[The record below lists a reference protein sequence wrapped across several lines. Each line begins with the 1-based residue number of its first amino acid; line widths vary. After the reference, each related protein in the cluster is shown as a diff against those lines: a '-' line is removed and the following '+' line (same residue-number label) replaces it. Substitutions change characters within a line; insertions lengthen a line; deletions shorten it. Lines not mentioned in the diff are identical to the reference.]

1 MKIRVL
7 SIIIIAIIM
16 TSCGTQKQVVKED
29 AIKNDVVKKVVVPPP
44 TGVLVMDTATKVFA
58 SVNLPKNDNWVIK
71 NEDATWRH
79 DEFLV
84 NKMDD
89 YRKLATI
96 RTMSLGKFSAD
107 IHDTI
112 EAVSI
117 LKINIGV
124 MLCYN
129 DFHFKKDGDG
139 NPIETPV
146 YTSKLITLNN
156 HKVLFVE
163 AEIKITNKEYT
174 TFGNSY
180 YARNYYFLA
189 EKDENNK
196 IPIISSATLLK
207 PENYEAEKVKFI
219 ELVDYVVNT
228 AVVNPEFKF

>member
-1 MKIRVL
+1 MKLRVL
-7 SIIIIAIIM
+7 SIITIAIIM
-16 TSCGTQKQVVKED
+16 ASCGTPKQGVKED
-29 AIKNDVVKKVVVPPP
+29 VAKIVIVPPP
-44 TGVLVMDTATKVFA
+44 AGVLVMDTTTKVFA
-58 SVNLPKNDNWVIK
+58 SINLPKNDNWVIK
-71 NEDATWRH
+71 NEEATWRN

-84 NKMDD
+84 RKMDD
-89 YRKLATI
+89 WRKLATI

-107 IHDTI
+107 IHDTTD
-112 EAVSI
+112 AVSI

-129 DFHFKKDGDG
+129 DGHFKKDGDG

-146 YTSKLITLNN
+146 YTTKLITLNY

-163 AEIKITNKEYT
+163 AEIKITNKEYK

-180 YARNYYFLA
+180 YARDYYFLA
-189 EKDENNK
+189 EKDDNNK
-196 IPIISSATLLK
+196 IPIISSATLLT
-207 PENYEAEKVKFI
+207 PENYETEKLKFI